1 MAVMNGDN
9 MSAIAGMGATTS
21 TTKTDTASAMGS
33 LGPDA
38 FMKLL
43 VAQMKYQN
51 PFSPSDPTAMLSQ
64 VATYSQVEM
73 LQKLS
78 STASSSAALQQANMA
93 ADVIGKSVTATGS
106 DGRDITGVVTSTRV
120 TADGPVLVLDGSTE
134 VPLAAVTG
142 VGISPNAATPATPAA
157 TTAVPAATVASD
169 APDYADPS
177 STSTSTTV

>member
-1 MAVMNGDN
+1 

-21 TTKTDTASAMGS
+21 TTKTDTSATASAMGS

-93 ADVIGKSVTATGS
+93 ADVIGKSVTATGV
-106 DGRDITGVVTSTRV
+106 DGKDITGVVTSTRF
-120 TADGPVLVLDGSTE
+120 TADGPILVLDGSTE
-134 VPLAAVTG
+134 VALAAVTG
-142 VGISPNAATPATPAA
+142 VGTAPSATTPAVPVTPAA

-169 APDYADPS
+169 APAYADPA
-177 STSTSTTV
+177 STSTSTTA

>member
-1 MAVMNGDN
+1 
-9 MSAIAGMGATTS
+9 MSAIAGIGGTTS
-21 TTKTDTASAMGS
+21 TTPNAAASAMGS

-51 PFSPSDPTAMLSQ
+51 PFSPSDPTAMLGQ

-93 ADVIGKSVTATGS
+93 ADVIGKFVTASGA
-106 DGRDITGVVTSTRV
+106 DGNDITGVVTSTRF

-134 VPLAAVTG
+134 VPLAALTG
-142 VGISPNAATPATPAA
+142 VGMAPTATTPATAPAA
-157 TTAVPAATVASD
+157 TTPTPAVTASTATPPAMPVP
-169 APDYADPS
+169 PDY
-177 STSTSTTV
+177 TSTPTSTP